1 LVQDFFVAFTKKH
14 NFCVKIFYERKNS
27 KKKNRYHPFDDSPR
41 KKIVEKIRLENTQKK
56 YFMRVLHQEKKI
68 VGIF

>member
-1 LVQDFFVAFTKKH
+1 VQDFFVAFTKKH

-27 KKKNRYHPFDDSPR
+27 KKKIDTIPLMIHPE

-56 YFMRVLHQEKKI
+56 YFMRVLHQEKKF